1 MATKE
6 RKRERERERE
16 RSVGPPL
23 GCERD
28 VGTKMGVL
36 VCPAAQN
43 A

>member
-1 MATKE
+1 MMGTKE
-6 RKRERERERE
+6 RKRERE

-23 GCERD
+23 GYEKD

-36 VCPAAQN
+36 LCPATQN

>member
-1 MATKE
+1 MGTE
-6 RKRERERERE
+6 ERE

-28 VGTKMGVL
+28 VGTKMGLL
-36 VCPAAQN
+36 VCPATQN